1 MVTTAI
7 ILAGGLGTRLKKVVQ
22 DLPKPMALIRERPFL
37 EYQMDFWI
45 SQGVTK
51 FILSVGYL
59 NHIIIDHFGDSY
71 HTASIDYFVEDD
83 LLGTGG
89 ALLMAAQGLKETFLV
104 LNGDTFFEVNLNDLC
119 LFHNKHNAEWTMSLF
134 RSKDLDRYMGVGLAK
149 TGEILVLKSEES
161 QIDLLVNGGV
171 YLINPSA
178 ISRLNLNPGIKSSL
192 ENQLLPSFLS
202 LGGKLF
208 GIECYGKFI
217 DIGMPEDYYRAQ
229 KILED

>member
-1 MVTTAI
+1 
-7 ILAGGLGTRLKKVVQ
+7 
-22 DLPKPMALIRERPFL
+22 MAPIRDRPFL

-45 SQGVTK
+45 SQGITR
-51 FILSVGYL
+51 FILSVGHL

-71 HTASIDYFVEDD
+71 HTASIDYFVEDEP
-83 LLGTGG
+83 LGTGG

-104 LNGDTFFEVNLNDLC
+104 LNGDTFFEVDLNDLC
-119 LFHNKHNAEWTMSLF
+119 LFHNEHNAEWTMSLF
-134 RSKDLDRYMGVGLAK
+134 SSKDLDRYMGVELAK
-149 TGEILVLKSEES
+149 TGEIVVLKSKQS

-192 ENQLLPSFLS
+192 EDQLLPSFLS

-217 DIGMPEDYYRAQ
+217 DIGVPEDYYRAQ
-229 KILED
+229 KILKD

>member
-1 MVTTAI
+1 MISTAI
-7 ILAGGLGTRLKKVVQ
+7 VLAGGLGTRLKGVLKG
-22 DLPKPMALIRERPFL
+22 LPKPMAPIRDRPFL

-45 SQGVTK
+45 DQGISR
-51 FILSVGYL
+51 FILSVGHL
-59 NHIIIDHFGDSY
+59 NQKISSHFGDSY
-71 HTASIDYFVEDD
+71 RSVQINYVQENTP
-83 LLGTGG
+83 LGTGG
-89 ALLMAAQGLKETFLV
+89 GLLMAAKNLAEPFLL
-104 LNGDTFFEVNLNDLC
+104 LNGDTFFEVDLNDLF
-119 LFHNKHNAEWTMSLF
+119 LFHNEHNAEWTMSLF

-149 TGEILVLKSEES
+149 TGEIFVLKSEES

-202 LGGKLF
+202 LGGRLF

-217 DIGMPEDYYRAQ
+217 DIGVPEDYYRAQ
-229 KILED
+229 KILKD

>member
-71 HTASIDYFVEDD
+71 HTASIDYFVEDE

-149 TGEILVLKSEES
+149 TGEILVLKSKES

-208 GIECYGKFI
+208 GIECYGKFV
-217 DIGMPEDYYRAQ
+217 DIGVPEDYYRAQ
-229 KILED
+229 KILKD

>member
-22 DLPKPMALIRERPFL
+22 DLPKPMALIRGRPFL

-59 NHIIIDHFGDSY
+59 KQTIIDHFGDSY
-71 HTASIDYFVEDD
+71 HTASINYFVEDD
-83 LLGTGG
+83 PLGTGG
-89 ALLMAAQGLKETFLV
+89 ALLFAAQGLTETFLV

-149 TGEILVLKSEES
+149 TGEILVLKSKES

-178 ISRLNLNPGIKSSL
+178 ISRLNLNPGMKSSL
-192 ENQLLPSFLS
+192 EDQLLPSFLS

-217 DIGMPEDYYRAQ
+217 DIGVPEDYYRAQ
-229 KILED
+229 KILKD

>member
-1 MVTTAI
+1 MISTAI
-7 ILAGGLGTRLKKVVQ
+7 VLAGGLGTRLKGVLKG
-22 DLPKPMALIRERPFL
+22 LPKPMAPIRDRPFL

-45 SQGVTK
+45 DQGISR

-59 NHIIIDHFGDSY
+59 NQTISSHFGDSY
-71 HTASIDYFVEDD
+71 RSVEINYVQENTP
-83 LLGTGG
+83 LGTGG
-89 ALLMAAQGLKETFLV
+89 GLLMASKNLAEPFLL
-104 LNGDTFFEVNLNDLC
+104 LNGDTFFEVDLNDLC
-119 LFHNKHNAEWTMSLF
+119 LFHNEHNAEWTMSLF

-149 TGEILVLKSEES
+149 TGEILVLKSKES

-202 LGGKLF
+202 LGGRLF

-217 DIGMPEDYYRAQ
+217 DIGLPDDYYRAQ
-229 KILED
+229 KILKD

>member
-1 MVTTAI
+1 MKVI
-7 ILAGGLGTRLKKVVQ
+7 ILAGGFGTRLKKVVP

-71 HTASIDYFVEDD
+71 HTASIDYFVEDEP
-83 LLGTGG
+83 LGTGG
-89 ALLMAAQGLKETFLV
+89 ALLLAAQDLKETFLV

-134 RSKDLDRYMGVGLAK
+134 RSKDLDRYMGVDLED
-149 TGEILVLKSEES
+149 TGEIFSFQSGGNELT
-161 QIDLLVNGGV
+161 LLANGGV
-171 YLINPSA
+171 YLVNPSA
-178 ISRLNLNPGIKSSL
+178 LKRLNYKPYTKSSL
-192 ENQLLPSFLS
+192 ENDLLPKFIS
-202 LGGKLF
+202 LGGGLY
-208 GIECYGKFI
+208 GLESSGKFI
-217 DIGMPEDYYRAQ
+217 DIGVPEDYYRAQ
-229 KILED
+229 KILKD

>member
-7 ILAGGLGTRLKKVVQ
+7 ILAGGLGTRLKKVVP

-71 HTASIDYFVEDD
+71 RTASIDYFVEDEP
-83 LLGTGG
+83 LGTGG
-89 ALLMAAQGLKETFLV
+89 ALLLAAQGLKETFLV

-149 TGEILVLKSEES
+149 TGEILVLKSKES

-192 ENQLLPSFLS
+192 EDQLLPSFLS
-202 LGGKLF
+202 LGGRLF
-208 GIECYGKFI
+208 GFECYGKFI
-217 DIGMPEDYYRAQ
+217 DIGVQGDYHLAQ
-229 KILED
+229 KILKD

>member
-1 MVTTAI
+1 MISTAI
-7 ILAGGLGTRLKKVVQ
+7 VLAGGLGTRLKGVLKG
-22 DLPKPMALIRERPFL
+22 LPKPMAPIRDRPFL

-45 SQGVTK
+45 DQGISK

-59 NHIIIDHFGDSY
+59 NQTISSHFGDSY
-71 HTASIDYFVEDD
+71 RSVQINYVQENTP
-83 LLGTGG
+83 LGTGG
-89 ALLMAAQGLKETFLV
+89 GLLMAAKNLAEPFLL
-104 LNGDTFFEVNLNDLC
+104 LNGDTFFEVDLNDLC
-119 LFHNKHNAEWTMSLF
+119 LFHNEHNAEWTMSLF

-149 TGEILVLKSEES
+149 TGEILVLKSKES
-161 QIDLLVNGGV
+161 QVDLLVNGGV

-217 DIGMPEDYYRAQ
+217 DIGVPEDYYRAQ
-229 KILED
+229 KNLKD

>member
-1 MVTTAI
+1 MISTAI
-7 ILAGGLGTRLKKVVQ
+7 VLAGGFGTRLKGVLKG
-22 DLPKPMALIRERPFL
+22 LPKPMAPIRDRPFL

-45 SQGVTK
+45 DQGISR

-59 NHIIIDHFGDSY
+59 NQTISSHFGDSY
-71 HTASIDYFVEDD
+71 RSVEINYVQENTP
-83 LLGTGG
+83 LGTGG
-89 ALLMAAQGLKETFLV
+89 GLLMASKNLAEPFLL
-104 LNGDTFFEVNLNDLC
+104 LNGDTFFEVDLNDLS
-119 LFHNKHNAEWTMSLF
+119 LFHNEHNAEWTMSLF

-149 TGEILVLKSEES
+149 TGEILVLKSKQS

-202 LGGKLF
+202 LGGRLF

-217 DIGMPEDYYRAQ
+217 DIGVPEDYYRAQ
-229 KILED
+229 KILKD

>member
-1 MVTTAI
+1 MISTAI
-7 ILAGGLGTRLKKVVQ
+7 VLAGGLGTRLKGVLKG
-22 DLPKPMALIRERPFL
+22 LPKPMAPIRDRPFL

-45 SQGVTK
+45 DQGISR

-59 NHIIIDHFGDSY
+59 NQTISSHFGDSY
-71 HTASIDYFVEDD
+71 RSVEINYVQENTP
-83 LLGTGG
+83 LGTGG
-89 ALLMAAQGLKETFLV
+89 GLLMASKNLAEPFLL
-104 LNGDTFFEVNLNDLC
+104 LNGDTFFEVDLNDLS
-119 LFHNKHNAEWTMSLF
+119 LFHNEHNAEWTMSLF

-149 TGEILVLKSEES
+149 TGEILVLKSKQS

-202 LGGKLF
+202 LGGGLF

-217 DIGMPEDYYRAQ
+217 DIGVPEDYYRAQ
-229 KILED
+229 KILKD

>member
-22 DLPKPMALIRERPFL
+22 DLPKPLALIRERPFL

-71 HTASIDYFVEDD
+71 RTASIDYFVEDEP
-83 LLGTGG
+83 LGTGG
-89 ALLMAAQGLKETFLV
+89 ALLLAAQGLKETFLV

-149 TGEILVLKSEES
+149 TGEILVLKSKES

-192 ENQLLPSFLS
+192 EDQLLPSFLS
-202 LGGKLF
+202 LGGRLF

-217 DIGMPEDYYRAQ
+217 DIGVPEDYYRAQ
-229 KILED
+229 KILKD

>member
-1 MVTTAI
+1 MISTAI
-7 ILAGGLGTRLKKVVQ
+7 VLAGGLGTRLKGVLKG
-22 DLPKPMALIRERPFL
+22 LPKPMAPIRDRPFL

-45 SQGVTK
+45 DQGISR

-59 NHIIIDHFGDSY
+59 NQTISSHFGDSY
-71 HTASIDYFVEDD
+71 RSVQINYVQENTP
-83 LLGTGG
+83 LGTGG
-89 ALLMAAQGLKETFLV
+89 GLLMAAKNLAEPFLL
-104 LNGDTFFEVNLNDLC
+104 LNGDTFFEVDLNDLC
-119 LFHNKHNAEWTMSLF
+119 LFHNEHNAEWTMSLF
-134 RSKDLDRYMGVGLAK
+134 RSKDLDRYMGVRLEK
-149 TGEILVLKSEES
+149 TGEILVLKSKES

-202 LGGKLF
+202 LGGRLF

-217 DIGMPEDYYRAQ
+217 DIGVPEDYYRAQ
-229 KILED
+229 KNLKD